1 MKSITP
7 LVMLMILLTSHAS
20 PAQTKEDNLKGFS
33 QLKNGQGF
41 SVTVQKRL
49 QSVIDS
55 FQNNP
60 ANPFVG
66 GMSAEIKVD
75 GLADWEG
82 ATGYAARNV
91 DENNNVVAGG
101 TPFKVNTLSRIY
113 SITKTFTAPLVLE
126 LANKGAFKL
135 DDLISKYIPVNAIN
149 PDLNSHVTI
158 RQLLAHESGYSDFT
172 DEINL
177 QIAVAAQPTHV
188 WTPYE
193 MLSFVHQINP
203 AGAVRKYSSTNYVL
217 LGAIIETATGKKVE
231 DFYRDRFF
239 NPLGLGSMYFD
250 VREQKPTNRILAAP
264 HDNISAFNPVFL
276 QTGQPVFPDAYTNI
290 SAFPYTAIASLG
302 FTGGGIVSDV
312 KDVAD
317 WGSALFNG
325 KATGRRILDT
335 MLQSISPN
343 EDEDGDRLGYGLF
356 LSKKISGVYDF
367 YGHDGNA
374 PGYRSVMFYQP
385 GKKLTLVI
393 LTNYHG
399 ADIYAIAK
407 ALYHAVPD
415 FSCNSKKEEKV
426 SICFKGKNL
435 CLPRLAAS
443 RLIAQGA
450 TLGACD
456 EKRSAHFAGEEAT
469 LNPKLAFASK
479 NPGIQNVFPNPF
491 THSVTFSFKT
501 PESGTASI
509 RLYDMS
515 GKMVATVFNGY
526 VQKGILQQANFDGS
540 KLPAGTYISRLQT
553 TSGSWEQKLVK
564 IH

>member
-7 LVMLMILLTSHAS
+7 LLMLMILLTSHGL
-20 PAQTKEDNLKGFS
+20 PAQTGNYPNGFS
-33 QLKNGQGF
+33 QRKMGHGF
-41 SVTVQKRL
+41 SATVQKRL

-101 TPFKVNTLSRIY
+101 IPFKVNTLSRTY
-113 SITKTFTAPLVLE
+113 SITKTFTAPLILE
-126 LANKGAFKL
+126 LASEGAFNL

-149 PDLNSHVTI
+149 PDLDSNVTI

-193 MLSFVHQINP
+193 MISFVHQINP
-203 AGAVRKYSSTNYVL
+203 VGAVRKYSSTNYVL

-231 DFYRDRFF
+231 DLYRNRFF
-239 NPLGLGSMYFD
+239 TPLGLRSMYFD
-250 VREQKPTNRILAAP
+250 VREQQPTNRILAAP
-264 HDNISAFNPVFL
+264 HENISAFNPVFL

-290 SAFPYTAIASLG
+290 SRFPYTAIASLG
-302 FTGGGIVSDV
+302 FTGGAVVSDV

-317 WGSALFNG
+317 WSSALFNG
-325 KATGRRILDT
+325 KATGRKILDT
-335 MLQSISPN
+335 LLQSISPN
-343 EDEDGDRLGYGLF
+343 ADEDGDRLGYGLF

-374 PGYRSVMFYQP
+374 PGYRSVMFY
-385 GKKLTLVI
+385 
-393 LTNYHG
+393 
-399 ADIYAIAK
+399 
-407 ALYHAVPD
+407 
-415 FSCNSKKEEKV
+415 
-426 SICFKGKNL
+426 
-435 CLPRLAAS
+435 
-443 RLIAQGA
+443 
-450 TLGACD
+450 
-456 EKRSAHFAGEEAT
+456 
-469 LNPKLAFASK
+469 
-479 NPGIQNVFPNPF
+479 
-491 THSVTFSFKT
+491 
-501 PESGTASI
+501 
-509 RLYDMS
+509 
-515 GKMVATVFNGY
+515 
-526 VQKGILQQANFDGS
+526 
-540 KLPAGTYISRLQT
+540 
-553 TSGSWEQKLVK
+553 
-564 IH
+564 

>member
-1 MKSITP
+1 MKNIIYSAA
-7 LVMLMILLTSHAS
+7 LLFILL
-20 PAQTKEDNLKGFS
+20 PGFAQP
-33 QLKNGQGF
+33 KNGQGF

-60 ANPFVG
+60 ANPFIG

-101 TPFKVNTLSRIY
+101 TPFTVNTLSRIY
-113 SITKTFTAPLVLE
+113 SITKTFTSPLVLE
-126 LANKGAFKL
+126 LANEGAFSL

-149 PDLNSHVTI
+149 PGLNSHVTI

-203 AGAVRKYSSTNYVL
+203 VGAMRKYSSTNYVL
-217 LGAIIETATGKKVE
+217 LGAIIETVTGKKVE
-231 DFYRDRFF
+231 DYYRNRFF
-239 NPLGLGSMYFD
+239 NPLGLTSMYFD
-250 VREQKPTNRILAAP
+250 VREQNPTNRILAAP

-276 QTGQPVFPDAYTNI
+276 QTGQPTFPDAYTNI
-290 SAFPYTAIASLG
+290 SRFPYTAIASLG
-302 FTGGGIVSDV
+302 FTGGAIVSDV

-317 WGSALFNG
+317 WSSDLFNG
-325 KATGRRILDT
+325 KATGNKILNT

-343 EDEDGDRLGYGLF
+343 PDEDGDRLGYGLF

-385 GKKLTLVI
+385 DKKLTLVI

-407 ALYHAVPD
+407 ALYNAVPD
-415 FSCNSKKEEKV
+415 FICDNKKNEKV
-426 SICFKGKNL
+426 TICFHGKDL

-443 RLIAQGA
+443 RLIALGG

-456 EKRSAHFAGEEAT
+456 EKQPAHFAGEEAT
-469 LNPKLAFASK
+469 SNPKLQFASK
-479 NPGIQNVFPNPF
+479 NPEFRGAFPNPF
-491 THSVTFSFKT
+491 TNSVTFSFKT

-509 RLYDMS
+509 TLYDLN
-515 GKMVATVFNGY
+515 GKMVATIFNGY
-526 VQKGILQQANFDGS
+526 VQKGILQQTNFNGS
-540 KLPAGTYISRLQT
+540 KLPAGTYISWLQT
-553 TSGSWEQKLVK
+553 SSGSWEQKLVK
-564 IH
+564 VH

>member
-7 LVMLMILLTSHAS
+7 LVMLMILLTLHAS
-20 PAQTKEDNLKGFS
+20 PAQTKEGYLKEFS
-33 QLKNGQGF
+33 RLKNGRGF
-41 SVTVQKRL
+41 SITAQKRL

-75 GLADWEG
+75 GLAEWEG

-101 TPFKVNTLSRIY
+101 TPFEVNTLSRTY

-126 LANKGAFKL
+126 LTNEGAFKL

-149 PDLNSHVTI
+149 PGLNSHVTI

-203 AGAVRKYSSTNYVL
+203 VGAVRKYSSTNYVL
-217 LGAIIETATGKKVE
+217 LGAIIETVTGKKVE
-231 DFYRDRFF
+231 DFYRERFF
-239 NPLGLGSMYFD
+239 NPLRLTSMYFD
-250 VREQKPTNRILAAP
+250 VREQNPTNRILAAP

-302 FTGGGIVSDV
+302 FTGGAIVSDV

-317 WGSALFNG
+317 WSSALFNG
-325 KATGRRILDT
+325 KATGRKILDT

-356 LSKKISGVYDF
+356 LSKKISGAYDF

-385 GKKLTLVI
+385 DKKL
-393 LTNYHG
+393 
-399 ADIYAIAK
+399 
-407 ALYHAVPD
+407 
-415 FSCNSKKEEKV
+415 
-426 SICFKGKNL
+426 
-435 CLPRLAAS
+435 
-443 RLIAQGA
+443 
-450 TLGACD
+450 
-456 EKRSAHFAGEEAT
+456 
-469 LNPKLAFASK
+469 
-479 NPGIQNVFPNPF
+479 
-491 THSVTFSFKT
+491 
-501 PESGTASI
+501 
-509 RLYDMS
+509 
-515 GKMVATVFNGY
+515 
-526 VQKGILQQANFDGS
+526 
-540 KLPAGTYISRLQT
+540 
-553 TSGSWEQKLVK
+553 
-564 IH
+564 

>member
-20 PAQTKEDNLKGFS
+20 PAQTREGYLKKIS
-33 QLKNGQGF
+33 QLKHGQGF
-41 SVTVQKRL
+41 SITAQKRL

-101 TPFKVNTLSRIY
+101 TPFEVNTLSRTY

-126 LANKGAFKL
+126 LTNEGAFKL

-149 PDLNSHVTI
+149 PGLNSHVTI

-203 AGAVRKYSSTNYVL
+203 VGAVRKYSSTNYVL

-325 KATGRRILDT
+325 KATGKGILDT

-343 EDEDGDRLGYGLF
+343 ADIDGDRLGYGIF

-385 GKKLTLVI
+385 DKKLTLVI

-407 ALYHAVPD
+407 ALYDAVPD
-415 FSCNSKKEEKV
+415 FTCNNKKEEKV
-426 SICFKGKNL
+426 TICFHGNNL

-443 RLIAQGA
+443 RLIALGG

-456 EKRSAHFAGEEAT
+456 EKQSAGFAGEEAT
-469 LNPKLAFASK
+469 LNPKLEFASK
-479 NPGIQNVFPNPF
+479 NPEVQNVFPNPF
-491 THSVTFSFKT
+491 THLVTFSFKT
-501 PESGTASI
+501 QESGTASI

-526 VQKGILQQANFDGS
+526 VQKGILQQVSFDGS
-540 KLPAGTYISRLQT
+540 KLPAGIYMSRLQT
-553 TSGSWEQKLVK
+553 DSGSWEQKLMK
-564 IH
+564 IQ

>member
-1 MKSITP
+1 MKNIIYSAA
-7 LVMLMILLTSHAS
+7 LLFILL
-20 PAQTKEDNLKGFS
+20 PGFAQP
-33 QLKNGQGF
+33 KNDQGF

-55 FQNNP
+55 FQNNS
-60 ANPFVG
+60 ANPFIG
-66 GMSAEIKVD
+66 GMSAAIKID

-91 DENNNVVAGG
+91 DENNSVVAGG
-101 TPFKVNTLSRIY
+101 TPFTINTLSRIY
-113 SITKTFTAPLVLE
+113 SITKTFTSPLVLE
-126 LANKGAFKL
+126 LANEGAFKL
-135 DDLISKYIPVNAIN
+135 DDLISKYIPINAIN
-149 PDLNSHVTI
+149 PDLNSNVTI

-193 MLSFVHQINP
+193 MLSFVHQIN
-203 AGAVRKYSSTNYVL
+203 AVGAVRKYSSTNYVL

-231 DFYRDRFF
+231 DFYRDRFY
-239 NPLGLGSMYFD
+239 NPLGLTSMYFD
-250 VREQKPTNRILAAP
+250 VREQNPTNTILAAP

-276 QTGQPVFPDAYTNI
+276 QTGQPIFPDAYTNI
-290 SAFPYTAIASLG
+290 TAFPYTAIASLG
-302 FTGGGIVSDV
+302 FTGGAIVSDV
-312 KDVAD
+312 KDVAE
-317 WGSALFNG
+317 WSSALFNG

-335 MLQSISPN
+335 MLQSISPDA
-343 EDEDGDRLGYGLF
+343 DEDGDRLGYGVI
-356 LSKKISGVYDF
+356 LSKKISGSYDF

-374 PGYRSVMFYQP
+374 PGYRAVMFYQP
-385 GKKLTLVI
+385 DKKLTLVI

-399 ADIYAIAK
+399 ADIYAVAK
-407 ALYHAVPD
+407 ALYNIVPD
-415 FSCNSKKEEKV
+415 FSCDNKKDDKV
-426 SICFKGKNL
+426 AICFHGKNL

-443 RLIAQGA
+443 WLIAYGA

-456 EKRSAHFAGEEAT
+456 EKCSAPFAREDEA
-469 LNPKLAFASK
+469 LNSKIQFAS
-479 NPGIQNVFPNPF
+479 NNSDGQGVFPNPF
-491 THSVTFSFKT
+491 SGSVTFSFKAQK
-501 PESGTASI
+501 EGQASI
-509 RLYDMS
+509 RLYNMN

-526 VQKGILQQANFDGS
+526 VHKGILQRITFDGS

-553 TSGSWEQKLVK
+553 SSGNLEQKLIK